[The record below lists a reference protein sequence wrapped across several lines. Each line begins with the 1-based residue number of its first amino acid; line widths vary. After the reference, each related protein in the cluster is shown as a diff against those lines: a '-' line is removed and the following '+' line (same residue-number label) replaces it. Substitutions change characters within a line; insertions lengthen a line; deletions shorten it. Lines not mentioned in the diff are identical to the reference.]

1 MTVLEKEYMTRMPNE
16 IRELRKSIKNLT
28 EVLKQI
34 IAGRY
39 EVRVDLGLD
48 PDRSTENINT
58 LVNDEEGQS
67 SKG

>member
-16 IRELRKSIKNLT
+16 IRELRKSIENLT
-28 EVLKQI
+28 EVLRQI

-39 EVRVDLGLD
+39 EVGVDLGLD
-48 PDRSTENINT
+48 PDRFTENINA

-67 SKG
+67 NKG

>member
-16 IRELRKSIKNLT
+16 IRELRKSIENLT
-28 EVLKQI
+28 EVLRRI
-34 IAGRY
+34 IDGRY
-39 EVRVDLGLD
+39 EVGVDLGLD
-48 PDRSTENINT
+48 PDRFTENIKT

>member
-16 IRELRKSIKNLT
+16 IRELRKSIENLT
-28 EVLKQI
+28 EVLRP
-34 IAGRY
+34 IAERY
-39 EVRVDLGLD
+39 KVGVDLGLD
-48 PDRSTENINT
+48 PGRFIENINS